1 MKNILVFPCGSE
13 IALEVHRSLQYSTH
27 FRLIGANSI
36 DDHGRFVF
44 ETYIGGL
51 PFVTNPA
58 IIPELRKIIQ
68 QYNIDAIYP
77 AMDSVIYHLK
87 SKEKEL
93 GCKVIAP
100 EANVT
105 EMCFSKLKT
114 YQRLKGII
122 PVPNIYQI
130 EDEFEYPVF
139 LKPEIGY
146 SAHGTK
152 KVNNKIELLQH
163 LQEEPTCLI
172 MDYLPGEE
180 YTVDCFT
187 DRHRSLLFSG
197 VRVRKRISNGISVNT
212 LPFAGDTTEFTQII
226 EAVNATIPMRGAWF
240 TQLKRDKDGRLVL
253 MEIAARFG
261 GSSSLFRA
269 RGVNF
274 AALTLFDAFDYDV
287 SIYKNE
293 FQVEMDRAL
302 DTIYK
307 INIQYNEVFVDYDDC
322 LVMRDGTIN
331 HTLMAYLWWCINKG
345 IRLTLLTKHET
356 EIHACLRDLRMDTL
370 FDRVIQITK
379 EQHKSDYIDNREA
392 IYIDD
397 SFAERKEIA
406 ENCEIPVFGVDM
418 IKGLMQL

>member
-68 QYNIDAIYP
+68 RYNIDAIYP

-87 SKEKEL
+87 TKEKDL
-93 GCKVIAP
+93 GCK
-100 EANVT
+100 
-105 EMCFSKLKT
+105 EMCLSKLKT
-114 YQRLKGII
+114 YKRLKGII
-122 PVPNIYQI
+122 PVPNLYHV

-152 KVNNKIELLQH
+152 KVNNKTELLQH
-163 LQEEPTCLI
+163 LQDEPTCLI

-187 DRHRSLLFSG
+187 DRHRNLLFSG
-197 VRVRKRISNGISVNT
+197 VRIRKRISNGISVNT

-226 EAVNATIPMRGAWF
+226 EAINATIPMRGAWF
-240 TQLKRDKDGRLVL
+240 TQLKRDKDGHLVL

-269 RGVNF
+269 QGVNF
-274 AALTLFDAFDYDV
+274 ASLTLFDAFDHDV
-287 SIYKNE
+287 SICKNE

-331 HTLMAYLWWCINKG
+331 HTLMAYLWWCINRN

-356 EIHACLRDLRMDTL
+356 EIHACLKELRMDHL
-370 FDRVIQITK
+370 FDRVIQIAPD
-379 EQHKSDYIDNREA
+379 QHKSDFIDNNEA
-392 IYIDD
+392 IFIDD
-397 SFAERKEIA
+397 SFAERQEVSIRHK
-406 ENCEIPVFGVDM
+406 IPVFSIDM
-418 IKGLMQL
+418 IKGLVQL

>member
-13 IALEVHRSLQYSTH
+13 IALEVHRSLQHSTH

-44 ETYIGGL
+44 DTYIGGL

-58 IIPELRKIIQ
+58 IIPNLRKIIQ

-77 AMDSVIYHLK
+77 AMDSVIYYLK

-100 EANVT
+100 EADVT
-105 EMCFSKLKT
+105 EMCLSKLKT

-122 PVPNIYQI
+122 PVPELYKP
-130 EDEFEYPVF
+130 DDKLEYPVF
-139 LKPEIGY
+139 MKPEIGY

-152 KVNNKIELLQH
+152 KVNNKTELLQH

-187 DRHRSLLFSG
+187 DRHRNLLFSG

-212 LPFAGDTTEFTQII
+212 LPFDGDTSEFTPII
-226 EAVNATIPMRGAWF
+226 EAINATIPMRGAWF
-240 TQLKRDKDGRLVL
+240 TQLKRDKNGHLVL

-287 SIYKNE
+287 SVFADN
-293 FQVEMDRAL
+293 FPVEMDRAL
-302 DTIYK
+302 DTIFK
-307 INIQYNEVFVDYDDC
+307 IGIKYNEVFVDYDDC
-322 LVMRDGTIN
+322 LVMADGTVN
-331 HTLMAYLWWCINKG
+331 YSLMAYLWWCINKK
-345 IRLTLLTKHET
+345 IRITLLTKHRT
-356 EIHACLRDLRMDTL
+356 EIHACLRNLRMNSF
-370 FDRVIQITK
+370 FDRVIQLSPD
-379 EQHKSDYIDNREA
+379 QHKSDFIDNKDA
-392 IYIDD
+392 IFIDD
-397 SFAERKEIA
+397 SFAERQEIFTK
-406 ENCEIPVFGVDM
+406 CGIPTFGVDM
-418 IKGLMQL
+418 IGSLLQS

>member
-44 ETYIGGL
+44 ETYNGGL
-51 PFVTNPA
+51 PFVTDPA
-58 IIPELRKIIQ
+58 IIPELRQIIH

-100 EANVT
+100 EADVT
-105 EMCFSKLKT
+105 EMCLSKLKT

-122 PVPNIYQI
+122 PIPNIYQV
-130 EDEFEYPVF
+130 EDKFDYPVF

-152 KVNNKIELLQH
+152 KVNNKTELIQH

-172 MDYLPGEE
+172 MDFLPGEE

-187 DRHRSLLFSG
+187 DRHRKLLFSG

-212 LPFAGDTTEFTQII
+212 FPFAGNTTEFTQII
-226 EAVNATIPMRGAWF
+226 EAINATIPMRGAWF
-240 TQLKRDKDGRLVL
+240 TQLKRDKNGNLVL

-269 RGVNF
+269 QGVNF
-274 AALTLFDAFDYDV
+274 ASLTLFDAFDYDV
-287 SIYKNE
+287 SICRNV

-331 HTLMAYLWWCINKG
+331 YTLMAYLWWCINKG

-379 EQHKSDYIDNREA
+379 KQHKSDYIDNRDA

-397 SFAERKEIA
+397 SFAERKEVA
-406 ENCEIPVFGVDM
+406 ENCGIPIFGVDM
-418 IKGLMQL
+418 VKGLMQL